1 MLKQVRHISEGNFYG
16 LHVTNKARK
25 LNLAKELRTLEACKD
40 VQTHVHRKEEK
51 ELLDTLRRL
60 QHTKHDHFDH
70 HEDDKHPE
78 RFASHHDRHPSF
90 HARQHSSDDQRS
102 LRRPTGRQNRNLHVK
117 IKSEKYGGH
126 GSPPNVPSHVSTNAA
141 DVNVNVIIT
150 LSPIAVSNVQ
160 KSTNTLPDPVSKRA
174 VGTDLHRTAAFMSCV
189 ICNLPRYAHGR
200 ESKCTCQADPSK
212 HAHHRQELEND
223 SKKRRKSSIDEE
235 DAQKI
240 AAKRERR
247 RSLEADSVP
256 ARHALKHRLSQS
268 MVHHLHGRRRASS
281 FEDDNNLP
289 PTGHAH
295 EHGKRSRDNTPGE
308 SKSGRSSLDK
318 ARNRLNIDYEDRNK
332 AQNSFG
338 DQSEPHYT
346 QFHRGLGSQ
355 THKTKQDEELY
366 ELYNRLQRTFP
377 VQDRRQY
384 HDNEDDRF
392 HGYIHYP
399 GDHPHASQLP
409 ISKSQREGT
418 SDERAEDQARA
429 FSGLLHPDNIIN
441 HHHFLP
447 YEANKQEKPRRASV
461 YAPVHPAG
469 FHVYGVDSHG
479 HRQEVSNLRGEPQ
492 TR

>member
-25 LNLAKELRTLEACKD
+25 LNLAKELRTLEACRD

-78 RFASHHDRHPSF
+78 RFASHHDRRPSF

-102 LRRPTGRQNRNLHVK
+102 LRRPTGRQNRNLNVN
-117 IKSEKYGGH
+117 IKSEKCGGH
-126 GSPPNVPSHVSTNAA
+126 GSPPNVPCHVSTKAA
-141 DVNVNVIIT
+141 DLNVNVIIT
-150 LSPIAVSNVQ
+150 FSPIADSNVQ
-160 KSTNTLPDPVSKRA
+160 MSTNTLPVSKREA
-174 VGTDLHRTAAFMSCV
+174 GTDLHRAAAFMSCV

-200 ESKCTCQADPSK
+200 ESKCTCQTDPSK
-212 HAHHRQELEND
+212 HAHHRHELEND

-235 DAQKI
+235 DVQKI
-240 AAKRERR
+240 APKRERG

-281 FEDDNNLP
+281 FEDDNNLS
-289 PTGHAH
+289 PTGHGH
-295 EHGKRSRDNTPGE
+295 EHGKRSRDNTLGE
-308 SKSGRSSLDK
+308 SKSRRSSLDEG
-318 ARNRLNIDYEDRNK
+318 RNRLNIYYEDRNK

-338 DQSEPHYT
+338 DQGEPHYT

-355 THKTKQDEELY
+355 PHKTKQDEELY
-366 ELYNRLQRTFP
+366 ELYSRLQRTSP
-377 VQDRRQY
+377 VHDGRQY
-384 HDNEDDRF
+384 HDNEDDRY
-392 HGYIHYP
+392 HRYIHYP
-399 GDHPHASQLP
+399 GDHPHASHLP

-418 SDERAEDQARA
+418 SDERAEDQAHA

-447 YEANKQEKPRRASV
+447 YEANKQEKPRRTSV
-461 YAPVHPAG
+461 SAPVHPAG

-479 HRQEVSNLRGEPQ
+479 HRQDVSNLSEEPQ